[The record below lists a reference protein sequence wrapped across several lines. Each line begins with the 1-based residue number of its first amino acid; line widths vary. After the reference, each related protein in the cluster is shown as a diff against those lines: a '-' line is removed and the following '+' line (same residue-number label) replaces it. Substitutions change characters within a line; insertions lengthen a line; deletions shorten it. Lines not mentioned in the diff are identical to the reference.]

1 MRAIL
6 KHELSSYFTG
16 LTAYVFGAFVLLFA
30 GIYTMVYNL
39 RAGYANFEYVLGSMT
54 FVFIIIVPILTMRVL
69 SEERRQK
76 TDTLL
81 YSLPISTTEIIL
93 GKFLAMLLIL
103 LVPMVIMCFY
113 PLILKAFGNVYL
125 PAAYASLLAFFLVGA
140 ALLAIGMFISSLTES
155 QAVAAGACFI
165 VMLINYFGSSL
176 ASYISDSALSSV
188 IAFSVLVIALALLIR
203 FMTKNSFT
211 AIIIGCIF
219 EIALIALYLFKSS
232 IFEGLFPNMM
242 AKISLF
248 DRLYTVINGML
259 KIQDLVYFLTVTG
272 IFLFLSVQ
280 SFERKRWSE

>member
-176 ASYISDSALSSV
+176 ASYISDSALPSV

-203 FMTKNSFT
+203 FMTKNGFT
-211 AIIIGCIF
+211 AIIVGCVF

-242 AKISLF
+242 SKISLF

>member
-39 RAGYANFEYVLGSMT
+39 RAGYANFEYVLGSMS
-54 FVFIIIVPILTMRVL
+54 FVFIVIVPILTMRVL

-103 LVPMVIMCFY
+103 LVPMVIMGFY

-176 ASYISDSALSSV
+176 ASYISNSALPSV

-203 FMTKNSFT
+203 FMTKNGFT
-211 AIIIGCIF
+211 AIIVGCVF

-242 AKISLF
+242 SKISLF

>member
-30 GIYTMVYNL
+30 GIYTMGYNL
-39 RAGYANFEYVLGSMT
+39 RAGYANFEYVLGSMS
-54 FVFIIIVPILTMRVL
+54 FVFIVIVPILTMRVL

-103 LVPMVIMCFY
+103 LVPMVIMGFY

-176 ASYISDSALSSV
+176 ASYISDSALPSV

-203 FMTKNSFT
+203 FMTKNGFT
-211 AIIIGCIF
+211 AIIVGCVF

-242 AKISLF
+242 SKISLF

>member
-103 LVPMVIMCFY
+103 LVPMVIMGFY

-176 ASYISDSALSSV
+176 ASYISNSALPSV

-203 FMTKNSFT
+203 FMTKNGFT
-211 AIIIGCIF
+211 AIIVGCVF

-242 AKISLF
+242 SKISLF

>member
-39 RAGYANFEYVLGSMT
+39 RAGYANFEYVLGSMS
-54 FVFIIIVPILTMRVL
+54 FVFIVIVPILTMRVL

-103 LVPMVIMCFY
+103 LVPMVIMGFY

-176 ASYISDSALSSV
+176 ASYISNSALPSV

-211 AIIIGCIF
+211 AIIVGCVF

-242 AKISLF
+242 SKISLF

>member
-30 GIYTMVYNL
+30 GIHTMVYNL

-125 PAAYASLLAFFLVGA
+125 PAAYASLLAFFLVGS

-176 ASYISDSALSSV
+176 ASYISNSALPSV

-211 AIIIGCIF
+211 AIIVGCVF

-242 AKISLF
+242 SKISLF

>member
-203 FMTKNSFT
+203 FMTKNGFT
-211 AIIIGCIF
+211 AIIVGCVF